1 TPRSGRPRRSGVCFR
16 HLRRAHLEYAGTQGF
31 SHVSRSSQA
40 TRRSVSHR
48 ARPPRA
54 KTWCLAMTLLAL
66 YLLALLDGILCGLR
80 TATGRN
86 ALIRKRW
93 YYLRATIR
101 GLLGAQL
108 ASMVALMALI
118 FVAWLS
124 PNRSQLRL
132 DLEASAEKMLHV
144 FLPYAAIVLAGL
156 AARGI
161 P

>member
-1 TPRSGRPRRSGVCFR
+1 FRFPAMAARSGRLVVLSLAAHAHGHRSPRWSALRGTRTQRENTPRSGRERRSGVCFR

-80 TATGRN
+80 TAMGRN

-93 YYLRATIR
+93 YYLRATLR

-108 ASMVALMALI
+108 ASMV
-118 FVAWLS
+118 
-124 PNRSQLRL
+124 
-132 DLEASAEKMLHV
+132 
-144 FLPYAAIVLAGL
+144 
-156 AARGI
+156 
-161 P
+161 